1 MTRKKIVA
9 GNWKMNGSL
18 ASNEQLLEG
27 IIAKI
32 ESSSDS
38 LVIVSSP
45 SPYLGQVSELVKN
58 TTVSLAA
65 QNVSQHSS
73 GAYTGEVSLDML
85 KEFSVEYVL
94 VGHSERRTY
103 YSETDSIVA
112 DKVKAVLESG
122 MKPILC
128 IGETLEERQAE
139 QTLNVCVKQIDA
151 VLNTVDVSNFE
162 NVVIAYEPVWAI
174 GTGLSATAQQAQDV
188 HEFIRKHIATYNA
201 NVAEKVQILYGGSVK
216 ANNSEELF
224 SMADIDGALV
234 GGASLIVDEFV
245 GIIKA
250 AG

>member
-1 MTRKKIVA
+1 MTRKKIIA

-18 ASNEQLLEG
+18 ESNEQLLKG
-27 IIAKI
+27 IFAKI
-32 ESSSDS
+32 ESSDS

-45 SPYLGQVSELVKN
+45 FPYLGQVSELVKN
-58 TTVSLAA
+58 SPISLAA
-65 QNVSQHSS
+65 QNVSQYVS

-85 KEFSVEYVL
+85 KNFSVEYVL

-103 YSETDSIVA
+103 YNETDSVVA
-112 DKVKAVLESG
+112 EKTKAELESG
-122 MKPILC
+122 LNPILC
-128 IGETLEERQAE
+128 IGETLEERQSE
-139 QTLNVCVKQIDA
+139 QTLDVCAKQIDA
-151 VLNTVDVSNFE
+151 VLNTVDISSFE
-162 NVVIAYEPVWAI
+162 NVVVAYEPVWAI

-188 HEFIRKHIATYNA
+188 HEFIRKHLATHNA
-201 NVAEKVQILYGGSVK
+201 SVAEKVQILYGGSVK

-224 SMADIDGALV
+224 SMPDIDGALV